1 MRTRIGLA
9 VGRGAV
15 RAVAIRG
22 QRIVWAGEM
31 PLASVAEFEDTL
43 AALLATAPR
52 SRWLKPVVHAA
63 IGPHAAQVKRVTG
76 LPEAADGDALAA
88 IVREAAGTYFLK
100 NGVQLLT
107 TRVRQT
113 EGGPAIA
120 AALDRPYV
128 DAIRAACRTRRWQTG
143 PIAPTAIALTHA
155 YQDAAFVWNDGAL
168 TIEVF
173 RNGSGS
179 LESVRTRPA
188 RPEDVAATS
197 FALVPGLAALG
208 EEARR
213 FADAFGA
220 TALQAHEPLAV
231 HADRHES
238 HTFALPRRS
247 LIVATAIV
255 ATGVLTAGLS
265 PLAAKW
271 AGQRALAHVHQ
282 LRPGRLQVISTSLTQ
297 LDRVSAILRQA
308 RSFADDRTS
317 VSALLGELARLLPE
331 HSAVLAFEW
340 TSTESRGRGEIT
352 IVTANP
358 TAALGAVRRLPGV
371 TNVELVGGVSRQSI
385 AGQDLQRVTIRF
397 VGNGR

>member
-1 MRTRIGLA
+1 MRIGLA

-31 PLASVAEFEDTL
+31 PLASVADFEDTL
-43 AALLATAPR
+43 GVLLATAPR
-52 SRWLKPVVHAA
+52 ARWLRPVVHAA

-76 LPEAADGDALAA
+76 LPEVADGDALAA

-107 TRVRQT
+107 TRVRLT
-113 EGGPAIA
+113 EGGTAIA
-120 AALDRPYV
+120 AAVDRPYV
-128 DAIRAACRTRRWQTG
+128 DAIRAACRTRRWRTG
-143 PIAPTAIALTHA
+143 LIAPTAIALTHA
-155 YQDAAFVWNDGAL
+155 LQDAAFVWNDGAL
-168 TIEVF
+168 TIEVS
-173 RNGSGS
+173 RNVSGS
-179 LESVRTRPA
+179 LETVRTRPA
-188 RPEDVAATS
+188 RPEDAAATS
-197 FALVPGLAALG
+197 FAPVPCLAALG
-208 EEARR
+208 DEARR

-220 TALQAHEPLAV
+220 TALQRHEPLAV
-231 HADRHES
+231 HSEGRES
-238 HTFALPRRS
+238 HTFVLPRRS
-247 LIVATAIV
+247 LIVASAIV
-255 ATGVLTAGLS
+255 ATGVVTAGLS

-297 LDRVSAILRQA
+297 LDRVSAILGQA

-340 TSTESRGRGEIT
+340 TGAEARGRGEIT
-352 IVTANP
+352 VVTANP
-358 TAALGAVRRLPGV
+358 TAVLSAVRRLPGV
-371 TNVELVGGVSRQSI
+371 ASVELVGGVSRQSI

-397 VGNGR
+397 VGDGQ